1 MRQVVLAHIPGALPA
16 LEAVQYVG
24 GVLLTP
30 SAAEQLAFAALH
42 AADPHIRADL
52 LADIADDAYGQALD
66 LFALGHHEQAFTLQD
81 FGRALDQ
88 ASHQIREALAR

>member
-24 GVLLTP
+24 GVLLSP
-30 SAAEQLAFAALH
+30 DAAEQLVFAALH

-52 LADIADDAYGQALD
+52 LADISDDAYEQALD
-66 LFALGHHEQAFTLQD
+66 LFALGHLERAVTLND
-81 FGRALDQ
+81 FGHALDQ